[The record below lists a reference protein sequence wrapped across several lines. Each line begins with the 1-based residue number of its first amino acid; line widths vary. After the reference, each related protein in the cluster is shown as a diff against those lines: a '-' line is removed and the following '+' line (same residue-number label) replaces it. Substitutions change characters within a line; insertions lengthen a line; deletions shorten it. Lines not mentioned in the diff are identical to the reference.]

1 MKYSVLKKVRQ
12 TKFFNALFIS
22 FVLIV
27 MKQWEKE
34 KLIVEKTGFPITKDL
49 LIKNFKK
56 IGLQTGD
63 IVIVH
68 SSMSKIGWIVG
79 DAIAVIKA
87 LMEVLTE
94 EGTLVM
100 PAMTSGNT
108 DPQNWN
114 YPPVPEDWK
123 PIIRQEMPPYEP
135 AVTPTRGMGRIP
147 ELFRTLPNVIRSNH
161 PQSSF
166 SAWGK
171 HAEEIV
177 REYKIESSF
186 GHVSPLRKVYD
197 LNGKILLLGVHHSSN
212 TSLHYA
218 EVKAKL
224 PNHPLQKQ
232 GAALLENGKRVWK
245 SWEEMVYDSG
255 DFKEIGIAYEKSINY
270 QTGKIGLAESRLIFS
285 KDIID
290 FAVKWLREHRKY

>member
-1 MKYSVLKKVRQ
+1 MPYY
-12 TKFFNALFIS
+12 FLFY
-22 FVLIV
+22 LIA

-34 KLIVEKTGFPITKDL
+34 KLLVEKTNFPITKDIL
-49 LIKNFKK
+49 MKDLRK
-56 IGLQTGD
+56 IGIQAGD
-63 IVIVH
+63 NVIVH

-79 DAIAVIKA
+79 GVITVINA

-100 PAMTSGNT
+100 PTMSGNT
-108 DPQNWN
+108 DPANWN
-114 YPPVPEDWK
+114 YPAVPADWI
-123 PIIRQEMPPYEP
+123 PIIRQERPPYDP
-135 AVTPTRGMGRIP
+135 AITPTRSMGRIP
-147 ELFRTLPNVIRSNH
+147 ELFRTLPNVVRSNH

-177 REYKIESSF
+177 SEYKIESSF

-218 EVKAKL
+218 EVKAEL
-224 PNHPLQKQ
+224 PNFPMETQ
-232 GAALLENGKRVWK
+232 GAAILENGKRIWK
-245 SWEEMVYDSG
+245 SWKEMKYDAD
-255 DFKEIGIAYEKSINY
+255 DFEKIGLAYEKTINY
-270 QTGKIGLAESRLIFS
+270 QTINIGLAESRLIFS
-285 KDIID
+285 KDIIG
-290 FAVKWLREHRKY
+290 FAVNWLREHRKY

>member
-1 MKYSVLKKVRQ
+1 
-12 TKFFNALFIS
+12 
-22 FVLIV
+22 

-34 KLIVEKTGFPITKDL
+34 KLLVEKTGSPITKDL
-49 LIKNFKK
+49 LMKDFRK
-56 IGLQTGD
+56 IGLQAGD

-68 SSMSKIGWIVG
+68 SSMSKIGWIIG
-79 DAIAVIKA
+79 GAITVINA

-94 EGTLVM
+94 DGTLVM
-100 PAMTSGNT
+100 PTMVNNT
-108 DPQNWN
+108 DPANWN
-114 YPPVPEDWK
+114 YPAVPKDWI
-123 PIIRQEMPPYEP
+123 PIIRQERPPYDP
-135 AVTPTRGMGRIP
+135 AITPTRSMGRIP
-147 ELFRTLPNVIRSNH
+147 ELFRIMPNVLRSNH

-177 REYKIESSF
+177 SGYKLESNF
-186 GHVSPLRKVYD
+186 GHESPLRKVYD

-218 EVKAKL
+218 EVKADL
-224 PNHPLQKQ
+224 PNFPMETQ

-245 SWEEMVYDSG
+245 AWKEMKYDAD
-255 DFKEIGIAYEKSINY
+255 DFEKIGLAYEKSINY
-270 QTGKIGLAESRLIFS
+270 QTGKIGLAKSRLVFS

-290 FAVKWLREHRKY
+290 YTVKWLRKHRKY